1 MIDNKK
7 IHLFDDPNRW
17 AGEATFSVEND
28 NVKIGGYQKYIIT
41 KNDIQSIDDNT
52 TSNYKFEML
61 LPHIKDVMNK
71 SVLDLGCA
79 NGMHMFLSLYSG
91 ASEVVGV
98 DMDPNYCD
106 VVQKVIDHYN
116 FDNVNIINDNV
127 VNYDKKSDVV
137 IALALVHWI
146 YSCTSFFGSMDKTVK
161 WLRDRTNDTLI
172 VEWTD
177 PDDVAIQFLNHTE
190 FNKEYLEEEYSEDNF
205 LKALNKYFDDIN
217 FICEYRSTR
226 RIYICK

>member
-1 MIDNKK
+1 MRDNKK
-7 IHLFDDPNRW
+7 IYLFDNPNRW

-61 LPHIKDVMNK
+61 LPHIKDVM
-71 SVLDLGCA
+71 
-79 NGMHMFLSLYSG
+79 
-91 ASEVVGV
+91 
-98 DMDPNYCD
+98 DMDSNYCD

-127 VNYDKKSDVV
+127 VNYDKKADVV

-161 WLRDRTNDTLI
+161 WLKDRTNDSLI

>member
-7 IHLFDDPNRW
+7 IYLFDNPNRW

-61 LPHIKDVMNK
+61 LPHIKDVM
-71 SVLDLGCA
+71 
-79 NGMHMFLSLYSG
+79 
-91 ASEVVGV
+91 
-98 DMDPNYCD
+98 DMDSNYCD

-127 VNYDKKSDVV
+127 VNYDKKADVV

-161 WLRDRTNDTLI
+161 WLKDRTNDSLI